1 MFKKIFLLFTAIALF
16 NGFLFAEDKEEK
28 FNAGQVV
35 MHHVLESH
43 DWELTEYPVGEGK
56 YGKIAIHL
64 PWILY
69 SAQNGVEFYGST
81 EALLASN
88 KYIVD
93 EHHGAVYV
101 NDGSGVTPAHHE
113 GGEHEEKKAVEPTTT
128 EPTHKV
134 DSVKTEGAAHAEGET
149 AEAAHEE
156 HHDYSHLASALDL
169 SPTKTVLHM
178 FLVGIALILVFS
190 AVKKGYVKNR
200 GKAPSGIQSFAEPII
215 VFVRDFAKEYI
226 GKKYE
231 AFVPYL
237 LTLFFFIWFANLFG
251 LTPLN
256 SNIAG
261 NISVTAAL
269 AFLSLIII
277 NVNGTKDYWTHI
289 FWPPGVPMGLNF
301 LLTIVE
307 FLGVFIK
314 PISLAIRL
322 FANIAAGHFMVLCLI
337 CLIFIFGDLGKSIGG
352 ATFGVAIGIP
362 FSIAIMCLEMLVA
375 AIQAYIFTLLTCV
388 FLGMAM
394 ESHDHHE
401 EHAHH

>member
-1 MFKKIFLLFTAIALF
+1 MFKKIFLLFTAITLF

-43 DWELTEYPVGEGK
+43 DWELTEYPAGDGK
-56 YGKIAIHL
+56 YEKLALHL

-69 SAQNGVEFYGST
+69 SSANGLAFYGST
-81 EALLASN
+81 EALVASG

-93 EHHGAVYV
+93 EHGGAVYV
-101 NDGSGVTPAHHE
+101 NDGSAPAHHE
-113 GGEHEEKKAVEPTTT
+113 GGEHEQPVT
-128 EPTHKV
+128 EPTHSA
-134 DSVKTEGAAHAEGET
+134 DTAHKAEQAHGEGEHAQ
-149 AEAAHEE
+149 AETPEVAGEE
-156 HHDYSHLASALDL
+156 AHHDYSHLVAAIDL

-178 FLVGIALILVFS
+178 ILVAIALLLVFS
-190 AVKKGYVKNR
+190 AVKKGYDKNR
-200 GKAPSGIQSFAEPII
+200 GKAPSGLQSFVEPII
-215 VFVRDFAKEYI
+215 IFVRDFAKEYI
-226 GKKYE
+226 GKKHE
-231 AFVPYL
+231 AFLPYL

-251 LTPLN
+251 LTPLS

-289 FWPPGVPMGLNF
+289 FWPPGVPIGLNF

-322 FANIAAGHFMVLCLI
+322 FANIAAGHFMVLSLI
-337 CLIFIFGDLGKSIGG
+337 CLIFIFGESGKSLGG
-352 ATFGVAIGIP
+352 SIFGAAIGVP